1 MSIDTS
7 NKTRGLTKVLAASVS
22 GVLLMS
28 AMTGSANAKLDYNDN
43 INSPAELLQ
52 FQERMARAS
61 DKEKESLIAGDIKMK
76 AMYDYAKAIAI
87 RAAMTSRIDNI
98 ESIIEKHSRELDA
111 IYNFEP
117 LMIQQRVVPPVIT
130 EARDLYNQSSNLQ
143 IRLSQA
149 LYNIERQAYFSSTA
163 PNWREYLRFNNEG
176 SAYGKFGYFA
186 GDMQPKTKMEG
197 EIWAEATEK
206 GWELGARQ
214 ANVILEQAMQKLNR
228 DYTGMI
234 RFHTMVLE
242 GKLTM
247 PSVSSYNLYDSNT
260 GNRLIVGEEL
270 LEIDVLPTFKNVT
283 KYASGGLPYAV
294 KELNVEGD
302 RIETPKALD
311 REPVK
316 EVYDVAGR
324 IRNGEDITDKPWKDS
339 LPLARSNN
347 PMERPVTI
355 NIEVTKTIKP
365 VVAAPSAATEELT
378 QQQID
383 NIVLVEEEIAPVEP
397 PLRRYEEPYSNK

>member
-7 NKTRGLTKVLAASVS
+7 NKSKGLIKVLASSVS

-28 AMTGSANAKLDYNDN
+28 TMAGSANAKLDYNNN
-43 INSPAELLQ
+43 INSPTELLQ

-61 DKEKESLIAGDIKMK
+61 DKEKESIIAGDIKMK
-76 AMYDYAKAIAI
+76 AMYDYAKTIAI

-197 EIWAEATEK
+197 EIWAEATAE

-247 PSVSSYNLYDSNT
+247 PSVSSYNLYNSNT

-283 KYASGGLPYAV
+283 RFGAGGLPYKV
-294 KELNVEGD
+294 NELNVVGD

-324 IRNGEDITDKPWKDS
+324 IRNGQDITNKPWKDS

-347 PMERPVTI
+347 PLERPVTI
-355 NIEVTKTIKP
+355 NIEITKTIKP
-365 VVAAPSAATEELT
+365 VIVPPSANKGELT
-378 QQQID
+378 QNQID
-383 NIVLVEEEIAPVEP
+383 NLILVEEEIAPVEP
-397 PLRRYEEPYSNK
+397 PIRRYEEPYNNK